1 MAGEN
6 GRLAGL
12 REHAVAL
19 LFAGLFLLVALLF
32 RAVLAPFF
40 LAVFIVYLI
49 EPLVARASRE
59 TFRGRPVSR
68 GVAVAAVYG
77 VAVSVTLGVGAL
89 AVPRL
94 GDELQRIGNQA
105 PAALST
111 LRSTHLPAVSRWVQH
126 RFGGLLEKDA
136 VEASLRAAERRVQAA
151 AEQAEQAA
159 AVASVLRPDERDRML
174 ALHPPVVR
182 KSLRPAGG
190 APSLFRFSPT
200 PDGGFE
206 VSAGA
211 DLVVEQV
218 GPNRYRFVSAS
229 PKAEEKFD
237 IESALIGSLEQ
248 LSDDSQQGVGKVLQ
262 IGQKVAAMLASAVM
276 TVFLAFMLAA
286 FLSVDLPGTIAFI
299 LNLFPERS
307 RPRVATLMSRLDIG
321 LSGVIRGQLSICAVN
336 GVLTTIGLLLLQ
348 VPFGTTL
355 GIFAGVCSII
365 PIFGTFISSVPAILL
380 GLTVSPM
387 TGVLVL
393 AWILFI
399 HFVEANILN
408 PKILGNAAHL
418 HPVIVIFALLAGEH
432 TFGLFGALF
441 AVPVASM
448 TQTLFL
454 FAREQLVPASE
465 QAEPAEQASP

>member
-1 MAGEN
+1 MSAGQGRMAVV
-6 GRLAGL
+6 
-12 REHAVAL
+12 REHAIAL
-19 LFAGLFLLVALLF
+19 LFLGLFLLVAAVF

-40 LAVFIVYLI
+40 LATFIVYLI

-68 GVAVAAVYG
+68 GAAVAAVYG
-77 VAVSVTLGVGAL
+77 VAASLTIGVGAL

-111 LRSTHLPAVSRWVQH
+111 LRSQHLPAASRWVQH

-136 VEASLRAAERRVQAA
+136 VDASLRAAERRMHAA
-151 AEQAEQAA
+151 VEQAEQAS
-159 AVASVLRPDERDRML
+159 AVASVLRPEERERML
-174 ALHPPVVR
+174 AIHPPVVH
-182 KSLRPAGG
+182 KSLKPVGG
-190 APSLFRFSPT
+190 APSLFRFTPT
-200 PDGGFE
+200 PEGGFE

-211 DLVVEQV
+211 DLALEQV
-218 GPNRYRFVSAS
+218 GPNRYRLAAAA
-229 PKAEEKFD
+229 PAAEEKFD
-237 IESALIGSLEQ
+237 LESALLGSLEQ

-262 IGQKVAAMLASAVM
+262 IGQKVAAMIASAAM

-286 FLSVDLPGTIAFI
+286 FLSVDLPATIGFVVG
-299 LNLFPERS
+299 LFPART
-307 RPRVATLMSRLDIG
+307 RPRVADLMTRLDTG

-336 GVLTTIGLLLLQ
+336 GVLTTIGLLMLQ

-355 GIFAGVCSII
+355 GIFAGICSII

-380 GLTVSPM
+380 GLSVSPM
-387 TGVLVL
+387 TGLLVL

-399 HFVEANILN
+399 HFIEANILN

-418 HPVIVIFALLAGEH
+418 HPVIVVFALLAGEH

-448 TQTLFL
+448 VQTLFL
-454 FAREQLVPASE
+454 FAREQLASAHPQTEPSDQVP
-465 QAEPAEQASP
+465 